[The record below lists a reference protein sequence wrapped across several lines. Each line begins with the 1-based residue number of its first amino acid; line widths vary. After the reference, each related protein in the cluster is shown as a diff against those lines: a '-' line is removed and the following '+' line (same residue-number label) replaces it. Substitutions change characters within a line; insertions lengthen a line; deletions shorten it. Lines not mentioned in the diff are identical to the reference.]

1 MRVDG
6 RSTGVA
12 GDDLGSAS
20 ARFEGTPARVRRIQI
35 RERSRRERQ
44 LERQFSE
51 WQRRAA
57 VPAMT

>member
-1 MRVDG
+1 
-6 RSTGVA
+6 VA